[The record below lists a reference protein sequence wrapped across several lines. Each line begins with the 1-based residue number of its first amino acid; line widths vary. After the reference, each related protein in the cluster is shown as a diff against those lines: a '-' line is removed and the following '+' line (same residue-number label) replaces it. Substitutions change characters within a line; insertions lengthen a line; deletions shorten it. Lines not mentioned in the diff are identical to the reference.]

1 MRDFFFACDTD
12 LQMEDW
18 IITIEFL
25 RTKAVYDAY
34 AQKNI
39 PVQFPLKS
47 TQDNKKLE
55 ESKDW
60 NSLLYD
66 FGGQLKQQTNNLQ
79 VRNNTSFL
87 NSSVQN

>member
-47 TQDNKKLE
+47 ALDNKK
-55 ESKDW
+55 
-60 NSLLYD
+60 
-66 FGGQLKQQTNNLQ
+66 
-79 VRNNTSFL
+79 
-87 NSSVQN
+87 

>member
-39 PVQFPLKS
+39 PV
-47 TQDNKKLE
+47 
-55 ESKDW
+55 
-60 NSLLYD
+60 
-66 FGGQLKQQTNNLQ
+66 
-79 VRNNTSFL
+79 
-87 NSSVQN
+87 

>member
-1 MRDFFFACDTD
+1 MAAFSLSTSSWFNKNQQEEGMRDFFFACDTD

-39 PVQFPLKS
+39 PV
-47 TQDNKKLE
+47 
-55 ESKDW
+55 
-60 NSLLYD
+60 
-66 FGGQLKQQTNNLQ
+66 
-79 VRNNTSFL
+79 
-87 NSSVQN
+87 

>member
-34 AQKNI
+34 ASKNI
-39 PVQFPLKS
+39 PVQFPIKS
-47 TQDNKKLE
+47 NSDNKQ
-55 ESKDW
+55 KDETKDF
-60 NSLLYD
+60 NSLIYD
-66 FGGQLKQQTNNLQ
+66 FGNQLKQ
-79 VRNNTSFL
+79 
-87 NSSVQN
+87 

>member
-34 AQKNI
+34 ASKNI
-39 PVQFPLKS
+39 PVKFPLQS
-47 TQDNKKLE
+47 AQEKK
-55 ESKDW
+55 
-60 NSLLYD
+60 
-66 FGGQLKQQTNNLQ
+66 Q
-79 VRNNTSFL
+79 
-87 NSSVQN
+87 